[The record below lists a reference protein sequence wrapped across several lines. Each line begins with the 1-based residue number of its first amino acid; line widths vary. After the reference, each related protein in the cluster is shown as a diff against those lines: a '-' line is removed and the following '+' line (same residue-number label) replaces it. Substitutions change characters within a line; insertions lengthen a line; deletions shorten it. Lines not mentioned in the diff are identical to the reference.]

1 MKKISLPATNTISF
15 TINMVEDTNVVV
27 DSDGAIGP
35 EQFEA
40 LEIARANGGKV
51 LWSTM
56 CLEKSLES
64 IITNYFMGPLNGAS
78 ARRELFESELLQT
91 SFFQFSVKKHLI
103 DKISKEYSVPKPKE
117 RNKLQ
122 SYLKRIMLWRNSFA
136 HGNLVL
142 DGERGVLLRYYSGSQ
157 REEVLNEQYWSTV
170 ESIFEQCRK
179 LVDELLAES
188 TKHNAF

>member
-1 MKKISLPATNTISF
+1 MKKISLPATKTVSF
-15 TINMVEDTNVVV
+15 RINMGEDANVED
-27 DSDGAIGP
+27 DSDGAIGS

-78 ARRELFESELLQT
+78 ARRQLFESELLQT

-103 DKISKEYSVPKPKE
+103 DKISKEYSVPKPKD
-117 RNKLQ
+117 RNQLQ
-122 SYLKRIMLWRNSFA
+122 SYLKSIMLWRNSFA
-136 HGNLVL
+136 HGSLVL
-142 DGERGVLLRYYSGSQ
+142 DGEKGVLLRYYSGTPK
-157 REEVLNEQYWSTV
+157 EEVLNERYWNTV
-170 ESIFEQCRK
+170 ESVFELCRK
-179 LVDELLAES
+179 LVDELLDES
-188 TKHNAF
+188 RKYNE